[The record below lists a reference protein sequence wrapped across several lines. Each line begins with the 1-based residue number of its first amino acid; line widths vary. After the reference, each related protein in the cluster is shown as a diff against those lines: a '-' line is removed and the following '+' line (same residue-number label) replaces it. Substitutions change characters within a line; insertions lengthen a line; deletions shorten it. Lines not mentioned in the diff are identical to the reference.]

1 MPERVPP
8 HAGLCATC
16 GHVRRVTNDRG
27 SVFVRCAYAALDPSF
42 PKYPHLPVIACAAYQ
57 QDGGEAGEDLLNFP
71 RPHF

>member
-16 GHVRRVTNDRG
+16 SHVRPVTSDRG

-42 PKYPHLPVIACAAYQ
+42 PKYPRLPVIGCTAYQ
-57 QDGGEAGEDLLNFP
+57 QDGGEGGATP
-71 RPHF
+71 AASSSR